1 MNCRFCQKKLK
12 YTFVDL
18 GMSPLSNAFIK
29 KDKLFEMEQFFP
41 LHAFVCEECFLV
53 QLGEF
58 ESPEKIFSD
67 YVYFSSYS
75 SSWLEH
81 AKKYKEQMVNLLPE
95 NPYVVEIASNDG
107 YLLQYFKEDNIKV
120 LGIEPAKNVAEYAIK
135 KGIDTISEFFGKKL
149 AYKLVENNKK
159 PNLIIGNN
167 VLAHVPDIND
177 FVEGMKILLS
187 DSGIITMEF
196 PHLKKLME
204 YNQFDTIYHE
214 HFSYLS
220 LITVK
225 DIFEKHGLKIY
236 DVEEISTH
244 GGSLRIFAT
253 HRDNENKEVSLNV
266 NKAINEEIEQ
276 GLNHIDTYVNFKHKT
291 EKCKRELL
299 SKLIEIKKDGKS
311 IVAYGAAAKGNTLL
325 NYCGIREDIIDY
337 VVDLN
342 PNKQNLFLPGTHIP
356 VYSPDKIIDTRPDY
370 IIILPWNIKYEIINQ
385 MNYVREWGCK
395 FIVPIPEVEEL

>member
-1 MNCRFCQKKLK
+1 MNCRFCNKELK
-12 YTFVDL
+12 YTFIDL

-29 KDKLFEMEQFFP
+29 KEKLFLGEKFFP

-58 ESPEKIFSD
+58 ESPENIFND

-81 AKKYKEQMVNLLPE
+81 AKKYKNKMVNLLPKD
-95 NPYVVEIASNDG
+95 PYVIEIASNDG

-120 LGIEPAKNVAEYAIK
+120 MGIEPAKNVAEYAIE
-135 KGIDTISEFFGKKL
+135 KGINTISKFFGSNL
-149 AYKLVENNKK
+149 AYELVKNDKK
-159 PNLIIGNN
+159 PDLIIGNN

-177 FVEGMKILLS
+177 FVKGMKILL
-187 DSGIITMEF
+187 DNKGIITMEF
-196 PHLKKLME
+196 PHLKKLLE

-225 DIFEKHGLKIY
+225 YIFEKHDLKIY
-236 DVEEISTH
+236 DVEELNTH

-253 HRDNENKEVSLNV
+253 HKDNESKKVGLSISKV
-266 NKAINEEIEQ
+266 INEEIES
-276 GLNHIDTYVNFKHKT
+276 GLNDISTYINFKHNV
-291 EKCKRELL
+291 ERCKRELL
-299 SKLIEIKKDGKS
+299 SKLIKIKDEGKS

-356 VYSPDKIIDTRPDY
+356 VYSPSKIEDTKPEY
-370 IIILPWNIKYEIINQ
+370 IIILPWNIKDEIINQ
-385 MNYVREWGCK
+385 MSYVREWGCK